1 MRRLYVTCVWTCVWL
16 AWSSCAAAAQ
26 SKQSAKLPQSSPQS
40 QSQGVPDSPPAKT
53 TVQNPVLPQS
63 SSIPAQA
70 STPPGTSLTRRQ
82 AEALALKNN
91 PQITVAKLR
100 ALEAGQYVRE
110 QRSALLPTAYLSLTG
125 ADASNNARIAAGGLN
140 NPIIFPRAAAGAT
153 VSQLITDFGRTTNL
167 VSSAQSSAKAEE
179 ENSAATTAQIVVTV
193 DQIFYNA
200 LETRALLRV
209 ARQTIDARQL
219 IVNRISALTQAKLKS
234 DLDLSFANVDLA
246 RAKLLQLEAKNNY
259 AASLATLSAILG
271 YPDQQPFELVETN
284 STPEQPD
291 ADVNPL
297 IMQALNQRPEVL
309 ALQDQVTSAE
319 KFGHAEHDLWRPT
332 ISALG
337 SAGAVPVRN
346 DSLPSWYGAVGVN
359 VNIPVFNGFLYNARA
374 KNADLQTEVVRQRL
388 LDVRNNIARDVR
400 TAWQQSQQVFERLGV
415 TQQLRDQANLALNL
429 AQSRYN
435 LGLGSIVELGQ
446 AELQKTEADIADTD
460 AQYQY
465 RLTRLVLAYT
475 IGAPK

>member
-1 MRRLYVTCVWTCVWL
+1 MRRYFICLCIAFALTSFSRCV
-16 AWSSCAAAAQ
+16 AAQ
-26 SKQSAKLPQSSPQS
+26 SSQSAKSTQSSPPPS
-40 QSQGVPDSPPAKT
+40 QSQGIPDSPAIKIATQTSAPTQAA
-53 TVQNPVLPQS
+53 
-63 SSIPAQA
+63 SIPMQA
-70 STPPGTSLTRRQ
+70 PVSPVTSLTRRQ

-91 PQITVAKLR
+91 PQITVAKVR
-100 ALEAGQYVRE
+100 ALEAGEYVRE

-125 ADASNNARIAAGGLN
+125 ADASNNARIAAGALN

-179 ENSAATTAQIVVTV
+179 ENSAATTAQIVLAV

-209 ARQTIDARQL
+209 AQQTIDARQL

-259 AASLATLSAILG
+259 AASLASLSALLG
-271 YPDQQPFELVETN
+271 YPDQQQFDLVESN
-284 STPEQPD
+284 GAREQPD

-297 IMQALNQRPEVL
+297 ILQALNQRPEVL

-319 KFGHAEHDLWRPT
+319 QFGHAEHDLWRPT

-346 DSLPSWYGAVGVN
+346 DSLPSWYGAIGVN

-388 LDVRNNIARDVR
+388 LDQRNNIARDVR
-400 TAWQQSQQVFERLGV
+400 TAWQQSQQAFERMAV

-429 AQSRYN
+429 AQSRYD